1 MNKLL
6 QGIKK
11 INSIDFSK
19 EQIINFLLH
28 IVVIIVPFIIFDF
41 DLLGINKDVS
51 KGHSQYLE
59 GKVFFLL
66 LIGILLIILEKV
78 DLLLWMKGLVRI

>member
-41 DLLGINKDVS
+41 IVDEEAGEALII
-51 KGHSQYLE
+51 HE
-59 GKVFFLL
+59 FLL
-66 LIGILLIILEKV
+66 DEELHVAGDSIL
-78 DLLLWMKGLVRI
+78 G

>member
-41 DLLGINKDVS
+41 DLLGTNKDVS

-59 GKVFFLL
+59 GKVFFF
-66 LIGILLIILEKV
+66 ITYWYFINNIRNNDIKENKFT
-78 DLLLWMKGLVRI
+78 